1 MGKITFE
8 AIRPG
13 PRNAPLGRRHVVR
26 AMRGMLGAAVLFCCI
41 LPSAPAGVPSFLCS
55 KANTWL
61 EKTVCASDRLS
72 ALDLE
77 LAVAYARVL
86 KVVSGSSE
94 KAFTKEQNTF
104 WGARSACRK
113 DKDPN
118 SCLEDRYVSRIAELK
133 GRPDYPGDEP
143 GPQRVV
149 FTESLIKEGGKGWAQ
164 NMSNY
169 MKAIRSCVAKS
180 KPRPR
185 AVLTAWSEEEG
196 ELVGMRLRGAAGQ
209 DWLCIAKKDGSQPH
223 VRAREA
229 VETVPEAGPIL
240 WLTKG
245 PSPGE
250 ACKKSVQVLDTDDTP
265 VGWLAEAKC

>member
-1 MGKITFE
+1 MGKTTSSFLPTTQT
-8 AIRPG
+8 RTLRR
-13 PRNAPLGRRHVVR
+13 RNGVR
-26 AMRGMLGAAVLFCCI
+26 AVRGLVAAAVLFGCV
-41 LPSAPAGVPSFLCS
+41 LPVAHAGVPSFLCS
-55 KANTWL
+55 KAKTWL

-86 KVVSGSSE
+86 KVVSGSTE
-94 KAFTKEQNTF
+94 TAFTKEQNKF
-104 WGARSACRK
+104 WAARSACQK
-113 DKDPN
+113 DKDPTT
-118 SCLEDRYVSRIAELK
+118 CLEDRYVGRIAELK

-143 GPQRVV
+143 GPQRIV
-149 FTESLIKEGGKGWAQ
+149 FTESLIKESGKGWAQ

-169 MKAIRSCVAKS
+169 MKAIRSCAAKS
-180 KPRPR
+180 SPRPR
-185 AVLTAWSEEEG
+185 AVLTAWTEEEG
-196 ELVGMRLRGAAGQ
+196 ELVAMRLRGPAGQ
-209 DWLCIAKKDGSQPH
+209 DLLCMAKRDGTQPS

-229 VETVPEAGPIL
+229 AETVPEAGPIL
-240 WLTKG
+240 WLTSG